1 MSGSERGSESVP
13 LVGNLQEER
22 AVSDEVSGESTPLH
36 DDQEDLLPPDDQSK
50 SAYYDYASEKLIS
63 NAESK
68 MFYQRHQL
76 ENKPQD
82 SDSPASLNRRRTFT
96 LVRDVGYGSLSRSVS
111 NASRTSGRS
120 YGVRQKD
127 RTSGMVAALEKLEEP
142 DTDGAPASG
151 LGASDGQTFP
161 PEGLEQHTQGSDPNE
176 GVGFA
181 LAGSHIV
188 PELREI
194 CTRIKRVLDTRRKY
208 LELSLQRAEDDPR
221 HQTNWEMYPPPPKPV
236 WDEENNRPIPP
247 SSGTNSLEN
256 SKVSNLDEPPISPTK
271 KRRKAGHDIGE
282 DFDMAEL
289 LPLPGE
295 DEQTRFKLDQTSV
308 YQVYD
313 SLESMDTDQPI
324 ARVPSLR
331 RYYKDLVS
339 FEDWAADGPSKSYA
353 YRQLDI
359 LDGKYNL
366 YKLEHNYQETVDC
379 KTVPHRD
386 FYNVRK
392 VDTHVHHS
400 ACMNQKHLLRYIKSK
415 MKKSPDE
422 IVMYRDG
429 TTLTL
434 KEVFESINLTAYDLS
449 IDTLDMHA
457 HTDSFHRFDKF
468 NLKYNPIGES
478 RLREIFLKTDNY
490 TEGKFLAEVTREV
503 ISDLESSK
511 YQYVEWRVSVYGRAL
526 DEWDKLARWVVN
538 NKLFS
543 HNVRWLV
550 QIPRLYLPWKHNKTI
565 ENFEQLLINIFQ
577 PLFEAT
583 QKPSSHPELH
593 VFLQRVIGFD
603 TVDDESKQE
612 RRFYRKY
619 PTAREWDTFQ
629 NPPYTHWIYYL
640 FANMA
645 SLNIWRK
652 RRGFSTFVL
661 RPHCGEAGD
670 PDHLAAAVLCCHSIS
685 HGITLRKMPCYQYIF
700 YLDQIGIAMS
710 PLSNNALFL
719 TYERNPFPRYF
730 SRGLNVSLS
739 TDDPL
744 QFAFTKEPLIE
755 EYSVAAQIYKL
766 SAVDMCE
773 LAENSVLQSGF
784 EHALKQRWLGNDYRL
799 SGVRGNNVAKSN
811 VPDIRK
817 QFRQD
822 ALEYERS
829 VYVPLPLAFHSY
841 IKFSS

>member
-1 MSGSERGSESVP
+1 MSGPERESD
-13 LVGNLQEER
+13 LAAHSADMQGEE
-22 AVSDEVSGESTPLH
+22 ALSDEGSGGSTPLL
-36 DDQEDLLPPDDQSK
+36 DEAEDSLSRDHYSK
-50 SAYYDYASEKLIS
+50 SAYYDYASEKLMS

-68 MFYQRHQL
+68 ILFQQHQI
-76 ENKPQD
+76 ESTQND
-82 SDSPASLNRRRTFT
+82 SDIQSPLNRARTFSSAK
-96 LVRDVGYGSLSRSVS
+96 DVGCGKLSRSVS
-111 NASRTSGRS
+111 NASKTSGRS
-120 YGVRQKD
+120 HGLRFLERASGVP
-127 RTSGMVAALEKLEEP
+127 AAFEEHVEPGTDGTDFAIAERLQPAVQEHLPEEP
-142 DTDGAPASG
+142 D
-151 LGASDGQTFP
+151 L
-161 PEGLEQHTQGSDPNE
+161 NE
-176 GVGFA
+176 AVGYA
-181 LAGSHIV
+181 LAGSDIA
-188 PELREI
+188 PELRDI
-194 CTRIKRVLDTRRKY
+194 CTKIKRVLDTRRKY
-208 LELSLQRAEDDPR
+208 MELSLQRAEDDPR
-221 HQTNWEMYPPPPKPV
+221 NNPNWNIHPPPPQRV
-236 WDEENNRPIPP
+236 WDEENNRP
-247 SSGTNSLEN
+247 
-256 SKVSNLDEPPISPTK
+256 
-271 KRRKAGHDIGE
+271 
-282 DFDMAEL
+282 ML
-289 LPLPGE
+289 LPLQGE
-295 DEQTRFKLDQTSV
+295 EGRMLFKLDQTSI

-313 SLESMDTDQPI
+313 SPESMRLDQPI
-324 ARVPSLR
+324 AHVPSLR

-339 FEDWAADGPSKSYA
+339 LEDWAADGPSKSFA

-366 YKLEHNYQETVDC
+366 YKLEHDYQETVDC

-392 VDTHVHHS
+392 IDTHVHHS
-400 ACMNQKHLLRYIKSK
+400 SCMNQKHLLRYIKSK
-415 MKKSPDE
+415 MKKSPNE

-429 TTLTL
+429 KTLTL

-490 TEGKFLAEVTREV
+490 TKGKFLAEVTREV

-511 YQYVEWRVSVYGRAL
+511 YQFVEWRVSIYGKSL
-526 DEWDKLARWVVN
+526 DEWDKLAKWVVN
-538 NKLFS
+538 NQLFS

-550 QIPRLYLPWKHNKTI
+550 QIPRLYLPWKQTGKI
-565 ENFEQLLINIFQ
+565 ENFEQLIVNIFQ
-577 PLFEAT
+577 PLFEVT
-583 QKPSSHPELH
+583 QNPSNHPELH

-619 PTAREWDTFQ
+619 PTAKEWDTFQ

-652 RRGFSTFVL
+652 RRGFNTFVL

-685 HGITLRKMPCYQYIF
+685 HGVTLRKMPCYQYIF

-755 EYSVAAQIYKL
+755 EYAVAAQIYKL

-773 LAENSVLQSGF
+773 LAENSVIQSGF
-784 EHALKQRWLGNDYRL
+784 EHALKQHWLGDDYHL
-799 SGVRGNNVAKSN
+799 SGARGNNVAKSN

-817 QFRQD
+817 KFRQA
-822 ALEYERS
+822 ALEHERS
-829 VYVPLPLAFHSY
+829 VYVPFLHIKCWLDIHSFPAHTRY
-841 IKFSS
+841 ISYHVPG